1 VSTAFAAGPLAT
13 RYQSTRDS
21 SSSVGFSQALLQGLA
36 PDGGLYVPSTWPRVD
51 VEALLGETTLPGIAA
66 RLLAAFVAG
75 DPIAAQ
81 LSQITAD
88 AFNFPAPLVPLDT
101 DGRLAIL
108 ELFHGPTAAFKD
120 FGARFL
126 AANFAQLRASDS
138 RSDERPLTILVA
150 TSGDTGGAVAAAF
163 HGRPGIEVG
172 VLFPKGLVSPTQ
184 ERQLT
189 CWGGNVKSFAV
200 HGTFD
205 DCQRLVKQAFVDPQL
220 REQTQLSS
228 ANSINLGRL
237 LPQAVYYASSSLEV
251 WRKYG
256 EPASYV
262 IPSGNLGNAAACIW
276 ARKVGLPIGEIV
288 LAHNAN
294 RTVTDFLHTGEW
306 RPRPSIATL
315 ASAMDVGNPSN
326 MERLRALFPELADL
340 RTAVSAETVDDAA
353 IRERIRQGFER
364 YGQIWCPHTATS
376 AEVYERVVA
385 RGAGESRAFLQSD
398 KLRPGRW
405 VVVSTAHPAKFS
417 EIVEPLIG
425 RQVPVPG
432 TLAKLFAR
440 PTQFTEIEPDLS
452 SLRAALSVGRP

>member
-1 VSTAFAAGPLAT
+1 VTEPIRFH
-13 RYQSTRDS
+13 STRDATTS
-21 SSSVGFSQALLQGLA
+21 ISFSQALLQGLA
-36 PDGGLYVPSTWPRVD
+36 PDGGLYVPTSWPSVD
-51 VEALLGETTLPGIAA
+51 LQALSRETTLPGIAN
-66 RLLAAFVAG
+66 RLIGPFVSG
-75 DPIAAQ
+75 DPLAPQ
-81 LSQITAD
+81 LPEITAE
-88 AFNFPAPLVPLDT
+88 AFNFPAPLETLD
-101 DGRLAIL
+101 DGLGVL

-126 AANFAQLRASDS
+126 AANFARLREPGSQ
-138 RSDERPLTILVA
+138 PLTILVA

-163 HGRPGIEVG
+163 HGRPGINVG

-205 DCQRLVKQAFVDPQL
+205 DCQRLVKQAFVDPEL
-220 REQTQLSS
+220 RQQTQLSS

-237 LPQAVYYASSSLEV
+237 LPQAVYYAASSLEV
-251 WRKYG
+251 WKKYG
-256 EPASYV
+256 EPASYI

-276 ARKVGLPIGEIV
+276 ARKVGLPIRDIV

-294 RTVTDFLHTGEW
+294 QTVTDFLHTGVW

-326 MERLRALFPELADL
+326 MERLRSLFADLAQL

-353 IRERIRQGFER
+353 IRERIRKGFER
-364 YGQIWCPHTATS
+364 YGQIWCPHTATA
-376 AEVYERVVA
+376 AEVYERLVA
-385 RGAGESRAFLQSD
+385 G
-398 KLRPGRW
+398 KRPGRW
-405 VVVSTAHPAKFS
+405 IIVSTAHPAKFS

-425 RQVPVPG
+425 RKIPVPE

-440 PTQFTEIEPDLS
+440 PTEFTEIEPELA
-452 SLRAALSVGRP
+452 SLRPALSVGRA

>member
-1 VSTAFAAGPLAT
+1 VSSAFATGSVAT
-13 RYQSTRDS
+13 RYQSTRDPS
-21 SSSVGFSQALLQGLA
+21 SAVSFSQALLQGLA
-36 PDGGLYVPSTWPRVD
+36 PDGGLYVPTSWPHVD
-51 VEALLGETTLPGIAA
+51 VEAFGGETRLPRLAA
-66 RLLAAFVAG
+66 RLIADFVAG
-75 DPIAAQ
+75 DPIAPR
-81 LSQITAD
+81 LPEITAE
-88 AFNFPAPLVPLDT
+88 AFNFDAPLVPLDT
-101 DGRLAIL
+101 EGSLAVL

-126 AANFAQLRASDS
+126 AANFARLRAANS
-138 RSDERPLTILVA
+138 RPGARPLTILVA

-200 HGTFD
+200 QGTFD

-256 EPASYV
+256 ERASYV

-340 RTAVSAETVDDAA
+340 RTAVTAETVDDAA
-353 IRERIRQGFER
+353 IRDRIRQGFER
-364 YGQIWCPHTATS
+364 YGQIWCPHTATA

-385 RGAGESRAFLQSD
+385 G
-398 KLRPGRW
+398 KRPGRW
-405 VVVSTAHPAKFS
+405 IVVSTAHPAKFS

-425 RQVPVPG
+425 RKVSVPG

-440 PTQFTEIEPDLS
+440 PTEVTEIAADLS
-452 SLRAALSVGRP
+452 SLRAALSVGRT

>member
-1 VSTAFAAGPLAT
+1 MSAAI
-13 RYQSTRDS
+13 RFHSTRDAS
-21 SSSVGFSQALLQGLA
+21 TSISFSQALLQGLA
-36 PDGGLYVPSTWPRVD
+36 PDGGLYVPTSWPRVD
-51 VEALLGETTLPGIAA
+51 VEALSRETSLPAIAA
-66 RLLAAFVAG
+66 RLIAPFVSG
-75 DPIAAQ
+75 DPLAPH
-81 LSQITAD
+81 LPQITTD
-88 AFNFPAPLVPLDT
+88 AFNFPAPLVPLDE
-101 DGRLAIL
+101 DAHLGIL

-126 AANFAQLRASDS
+126 AANFARLRKPDS
-138 RSDERPLTILVA
+138 RPLTILVA

-205 DCQRLVKQAFVDPQL
+205 DCQRLVKQAFVDTEL
-220 REQTQLSS
+220 RQQTELSS

-237 LPQAVYYASSSLEV
+237 LPQAVYYASSSLEI

-276 ARKVGLPIGEIV
+276 ARKVGLPIGQIV
-288 LAHNAN
+288 LAHNSN

-306 RPRPSIATL
+306 APRASIATL

-326 MERLRALFPELADL
+326 MERLRALFPELAEL

-353 IRERIRQGFER
+353 IRERIRRGFER
-364 YGQIWCPHTATS
+364 YGQIWCPHTATA
-376 AEVYERVVA
+376 AEVYERLVV
-385 RGAGESRAFLQSD
+385 G
-398 KLRPGRW
+398 KRPGRW
-405 VVVSTAHPAKFS
+405 IIVSTAHPAKFS

-425 RQVPVPG
+425 RKVPVPE

-440 PTQFTEIEPDLS
+440 PTQCTEIEADLA
-452 SLRAALSVGRP
+452 SLRAALSVGRA